1 MKLKILV
8 CCALLALVVL
18 PGFLAAQGNVPS
30 IPVGSPPT
38 LQGGQALPLP
48 PSEAQARPA
57 SEFPPAP
64 PGLEQIAPSSPP
76 PTAAKPAARSTAST
90 APGSLVQMQFDNI
103 ELRDLIKFVSNIMGK
118 NFIFDESVIRGR
130 VTILSPRSL
139 TKDEV
144 FRVFESVLHYNGFS
158 VVETPEAFKV
168 VKIADAKTMAVES
181 FTKKTLPRGAGSEI
195 ISTLVYPLE
204 YLDANSMVGI
214 LRPLL
219 GRDAYLVGVPV
230 TNSLIM
236 IDTAANLKRLEMLL
250 AELDIPVS
258 KQLSSID
265 VYNVQHTNAGD
276 LAKVL
281 QQLLAEGKKAQTP
294 KEKIFVTSYA
304 ATNSLLVSAPAEDMR
319 EIKRIIQDIDTFRP
333 QVLVEAAII
342 EVSMNKTATLGVE
355 WVAGT
360 KTGSNQGVVGGLLAS
375 PSSLAGITGAM
386 VSGDPTKVATAVGS
400 LPGLSIGVIGNSISF
415 NGATYPTVG
424 AFVRALATDQDV
436 NILSTPQ
443 LLTMNNEEAEVI
455 VGENRPYLTSTRLDS
470 AGNPIQTFD
479 YRDVGV
485 KLKVK
490 PFINK
495 DGFVNLNIFQEVTKV
510 TTGEVQSGTTTQPA
524 PTTLKRSTKTT
535 IGVKDGQTIVISG
548 LISDDLELDRSGL
561 PFFSRIPLIG
571 YLFGTNT
578 KTVQKTNLLVFIT
591 PRIVYGSQQLEELS
605 EQMRLRQQELMSRD
619 KR

>member
-8 CCALLALVVL
+8 CCALLALVVV

-64 PGLEQIAPSSPP
+64 PGFEQIAPSSPP
-76 PTAAKPAARSTAST
+76 ATAAKPARSTAST
-90 APGSLVQMQFDNI
+90 PPGSLVQMQFDNI

-304 ATNSLLVSAPAEDMR
+304 PTNSLLVSAPAEDMR

-333 QVLVEAAII
+333 QVLVETAIV
-342 EVSMNKTATLGVE
+342 EVSVNKAATLGVE
-355 WVAGT
+355 WLTGI
-360 KTGSNQGVVGGLLAS
+360 KTGSNAGIVGGVLAS
-375 PSSLAGITGAM
+375 PSSLAGVAGAM
-386 VSGDPTKVATAVGS
+386 LSGDATKVATAAAS
-400 LPGLSIGVIGNSISF
+400 LPGLSVGVIGNAISF

-424 AFVRALATDQDV
+424 TLIRALATDQDV

-495 DGFVNLNIFQEVTKV
+495 DGFVNLNVYAEVTKV
-510 TTGEVQSGTTTQPA
+510 TEGSVQSGTTSQPA

-535 IGVKDGQTIVISG
+535 VGVKDAQTIVISG
-548 LISDDLELDRSGL
+548 LISDDVELDRQGL
-561 PFFSRIPLIG
+561 PFFSRLPLLG
-571 YLFGTNT
+571 YLFGSTT

-619 KR
+619 KK